1 MRIKTLTMDCDKCD
15 LMKVADNNKFICH
28 WGKGEAKILEPHKGK
43 KPLNCKL
50 KR

>member
-1 MRIKTLTMDCDKCD
+1 MRKKSLTMDCDQCH
-15 LMKVADNNKFICH
+15 LMKVDIDNKFLCR
-28 WGKGEAKILEPHKGK
+28 WGKGEVKVLEPHKGK